1 MPSQTVC
8 VVGLGYIGLPTA
20 VVMAQAGLRVVGV
33 DVSPEAVRAVNS
45 AVPHIVEPDLE
56 SALREAVASGRL
68 TAQAE
73 PTHADAFFLCV
84 PTPFRASGDIPSP
97 DLSYVFAAGRSI
109 APFLRDGS
117 VVVLES
123 TSPVGTTEKLAK
135 ALADAAPGVRFHA
148 AYCPERVLPGRI
160 LHELVHNDRIVGGL
174 TPEAAEAAASIYRA
188 FVRGGIHLT
197 DARTA
202 EMAKLVENSY
212 RDVNIAFANELSMIC
227 EREGIDV
234 WELIALANRHPRV
247 NILQPGCGVGGHCI
261 AVDPWFLVDAHPD
274 LARLI
279 HSARRVNDNK
289 PEWVVAQVMRRVA
302 QLRQQGR
309 EPLVACLG
317 LAFKPD
323 INDFRESPALRI
335 YRTLAAEGLRVVA
348 VEPFATGSAKPD
360 AQLVELETAL
370 ETADVLVGLVAHT
383 PFRNADLPRERL
395 LDFCGIARR
404 T

>member
-1 MPSQTVC
+1 MPTQTVC

-20 VVMAQAGLRVVGV
+20 VVMAQAGLRVIGV
-33 DVSPEAVRAVNS
+33 DVNPDAVNAVNS

-56 SALREAVASGRL
+56 AALRDAVASGRL
-68 TAQAE
+68 TAQSE
-73 PTHADAFFLCV
+73 PTHADAYFLCV

-97 DLSYVFAAGRSI
+97 DLSYVFSAGRSI
-109 APFLRDGS
+109 APFLRDES

-123 TSPVGTTEKLAK
+123 TSPVGTTERLARD
-135 ALADAAPGVRFHA
+135 LEEAAPGVRFHV

-174 TPEAAEAAASIYRA
+174 TPEAAEAAAAIYRT
-188 FVRGGIHLT
+188 FVQGGIHLT
-197 DARTA
+197 DAKTA

-289 PEWVVAQVMRRVA
+289 PEWVVAQVLRRVA
-302 QLRQQGR
+302 QLRHQGK
-309 EPLVACLG
+309 EPVVACLG

-323 INDFRESPALRI
+323 IDDFRESPALRI
-335 YRTLAAEGLRVVA
+335 CRTLQAEGLRVIA
-348 VEPFATGSAKPD
+348 VEPYAAPD
-360 AQLVELETAL
+360 SKVDAELVELREAL
-370 ETADVLVGLVAHT
+370 ERADVLVGLVAHT
-383 PFRNADLPRERL
+383 AFRDANLPKDRL
-395 LDFCGIARR
+395 LDFCGIARKA
-404 T
+404 

>member
-1 MPSQTVC
+1 MPTPSVC

-20 VVMAQAGLRVVGV
+20 VVMARAGLRVVGV
-33 DVSPEAVRAVNS
+33 DVNPDAVRAVNC

-56 SALREAVASGRL
+56 PALREAVESGRL
-68 TAQAE
+68 LARPSPVE
-73 PTHADAFFLCV
+73 ADAYFICV

-97 DLSYVFAAGRSI
+97 DLSYVFSAGRSL
-109 APFLRDGS
+109 APLLRDGA

-123 TSPVGTTEKLAK
+123 TSPVGTTERLAK
-135 ALADAAPGVRFHA
+135 ALSEAAPGVSFHA

-160 LHELVHNDRIVGGL
+160 LVELVENDRIVGGL
-174 TPEAAEAAASIYRA
+174 TPEAAEAAAAIYRM

-289 PEWVVAQVMRRVA
+289 PEWVVAQVLRRVS
-302 QLRQQGR
+302 QIRQTGK

-323 INDFRESPALRI
+323 IDDFRESPALRI
-335 YRTLAAEGLRVVA
+335 HRTLVAQGLHVVA
-348 VEPFATGSAKPD
+348 VEPYADEAAPPD
-360 AQLVELETAL
+360 ARLVTLEQAAS
-370 ETADVLVGLVAHT
+370 EADLLVALVAHT
-383 PFRNADLPRERL
+383 PFRRAELPADRL
-395 LDFCGIARR
+395 MDFCGIARKP
-404 T
+404 